1 MATIGRKN
9 VHGKGGVRFKT
20 GFTSSKHK
28 NLLRNVLTD
37 LVVYEK
43 VSVTTSVVKDLVKK
57 ASHLITLAKRG
68 DLHARR
74 QAISLLRNK
83 MVDEKTSA
91 VDKLFNDLV
100 KRFDG
105 VNGGYVRVLKL
116 APRKFDGVNGGYVR
130 VLKLAPR
137 KGDGAE
143 IRLVTWSK

>member
-116 APRKFDGVNGGYVR
+116 APRK
-130 VLKLAPR
+130 
-137 KGDGAE
+137 GDGAE

>member
-1 MATIGRKN
+1 MAAIGRKN
-9 VHGKGGVRFKT
+9 VHGKAGVRFKT

-37 LVVYEK
+37 LVVYEHVK
-43 VSVTTSVVKDLVKK
+43 VTTSVTKDLVKK
-57 ASHLITLAKRG
+57 ASHLISLAKKG
-68 DLHARR
+68 DLHSKR

-116 APRKFDGVNGGYVR
+116 APRK
-130 VLKLAPR
+130 
-137 KGDGAE
+137 GDGAE
-143 IRLVTWSK
+143 VRLVTWSK

>member
-91 VDKLFNDLV
+91 VDKLFNNLV
-100 KRFDG
+100 KRFE
-105 VNGGYVRVLKL
+105 
-116 APRKFDGVNGGYVR
+116 GVNGGYVR

-143 IRLVTWSK
+143 VRLVTWSK

>member
-57 ASHLITLAKRG
+57 ASHLITLAKKG

-100 KRFDG
+100 KRFE
-105 VNGGYVRVLKL
+105 
-116 APRKFDGVNGGYVR
+116 GVNGGYVR

-143 IRLVTWSK
+143 VRLVTWSK

>member
-1 MATIGRKN
+1 MAAIGRKN
-9 VHGKGGVRFKT
+9 VHGKAGVRFKT

-37 LVVYEK
+37 LVVYEHVK
-43 VSVTTSVVKDLVKK
+43 VTTSVTKDLVKK
-57 ASHLITLAKRG
+57 ASHLISLAKKG
-68 DLHARR
+68 DLHSKR

-100 KRFDG
+100 KRFEG
-105 VNGGYVRVLKL
+105 I
-116 APRKFDGVNGGYVR
+116 NGGYVR

-143 IRLVTWSK
+143 VRLVTWSK

>member
-116 APRKFDGVNGGYVR
+116 APRK
-130 VLKLAPR
+130 
-137 KGDGAE
+137 GDGAE
-143 IRLVTWSK
+143 VRLVTWSK

>member
-105 VNGGYVRVLKL
+105 VNGGH
-116 APRKFDGVNGGYVR
+116 VR

-143 IRLVTWSK
+143 VRLVTWSK

>member
-100 KRFDG
+100 KRFDD

-116 APRKFDGVNGGYVR
+116 S
-130 VLKLAPR
+130 PR

-143 IRLVTWSK
+143 VRLVTWSK

>member
-116 APRKFDGVNGGYVR
+116 S
-130 VLKLAPR
+130 PR

>member
-83 MVDEKTSA
+83 KNKKKTSA

-116 APRKFDGVNGGYVR
+116 APRK
-130 VLKLAPR
+130 
-137 KGDGAE
+137 GDGAE
-143 IRLVTWSK
+143 VRLVTWSK

>member
-43 VSVTTSVVKDLVKK
+43 VSVTTSVVKDLVQK

-116 APRKFDGVNGGYVR
+116 APRK
-130 VLKLAPR
+130 
-137 KGDGAE
+137 GDGAE
-143 IRLVTWSK
+143 VRLVTWSK

>member
-1 MATIGRKN
+1 MAAIGRKN
-9 VHGKGGVRFKT
+9 VHGKAGVRFKT

-37 LVVYEK
+37 LVVYEHVK
-43 VSVTTSVVKDLVKK
+43 VTTSVTKDLVKK
-57 ASHLITLAKRG
+57 ASHLISLAKKG
-68 DLHARR
+68 DLHSKR

-105 VNGGYVRVLKL
+105 VK
-116 APRKFDGVNGGYVR
+116 GGYVR

-143 IRLVTWSK
+143 VRLVTWSK

>member
-116 APRKFDGVNGGYVR
+116 APRK
-130 VLKLAPR
+130 
-137 KGDGAE
+137 GDGAE
-143 IRLVTWSK
+143 LRLVTWSK

>member
-1 MATIGRKN
+1 M
-9 VHGKGGVRFKT
+9 
-20 GFTSSKHK
+20 K

-116 APRKFDGVNGGYVR
+116 APRK
-130 VLKLAPR
+130 
-137 KGDGAE
+137 GDGAE
-143 IRLVTWSK
+143 VRLVTWSK

>member
-68 DLHARR
+68 DLHTRR

-116 APRKFDGVNGGYVR
+116 APRK
-130 VLKLAPR
+130 
-137 KGDGAE
+137 GDGAE

>member
-1 MATIGRKN
+1 MAAIGRKN
-9 VHGKGGVRFKT
+9 VHGKAGVRFKT

-28 NLLRNVLTD
+28 NVLTD
-37 LVVYEK
+37 LVVFEHVK
-43 VSVTTSVVKDLVKK
+43 VTTSVTKDLVKK
-57 ASHLITLAKRG
+57 ASHLISLAKKG
-68 DLHARR
+68 DLHSKR

-116 APRKFDGVNGGYVR
+116 APRK
-130 VLKLAPR
+130 
-137 KGDGAE
+137 GDGAE
-143 IRLVTWSK
+143 VRLVTWSK

>member
-20 GFTSSKHK
+20 GFASSKHK

-116 APRKFDGVNGGYVR
+116 APRK
-130 VLKLAPR
+130 
-137 KGDGAE
+137 GDGAE
-143 IRLVTWSK
+143 VRLVTWSK

>member
-100 KRFDG
+100 KRFE
-105 VNGGYVRVLKL
+105 
-116 APRKFDGVNGGYVR
+116 GVNGGYVR

-143 IRLVTWSK
+143 VRLVTWSK

>member
-100 KRFDG
+100 KRFD
-105 VNGGYVRVLKL
+105 N
-116 APRKFDGVNGGYVR
+116 VNGGYVR

-143 IRLVTWSK
+143 VRLVTWSK

>member
-74 QAISLLRNK
+74 QAISLLRKK

-116 APRKFDGVNGGYVR
+116 S
-130 VLKLAPR
+130 PR

-143 IRLVTWSK
+143 VRLVTWSK

>member
-57 ASHLITLAKRG
+57 ASHLITLAKRD

-116 APRKFDGVNGGYVR
+116 APRK
-130 VLKLAPR
+130 
-137 KGDGAE
+137 GDGAE
-143 IRLVTWSK
+143 VRLVTWSK

>member
-83 MVDEKTSA
+83 MDDEKTSA

-116 APRKFDGVNGGYVR
+116 APRK
-130 VLKLAPR
+130 
-137 KGDGAE
+137 GDGAE
-143 IRLVTWSK
+143 VRLVTWSK

>member
-116 APRKFDGVNGGYVR
+116 S
-130 VLKLAPR
+130 PR

-143 IRLVTWSK
+143 VRLVTWSK

>member
-116 APRKFDGVNGGYVR
+116 V
-130 VLKLAPR
+130 PR

-143 IRLVTWSK
+143 VRLVTWSK

>member
-1 MATIGRKN
+1 MAAIGRKN
-9 VHGKGGVRFKT
+9 VHGKAGVRFKT

-37 LVVYEK
+37 LVVFEHVK
-43 VSVTTSVVKDLVKK
+43 VTTSVTKDLVKK
-57 ASHLITLAKRG
+57 ASHLISLAKKG
-68 DLHARR
+68 DLHSKR

-100 KRFDG
+100 KRFEG
-105 VNGGYVRVLKL
+105 I
-116 APRKFDGVNGGYVR
+116 NGGYVR

-143 IRLVTWSK
+143 VRLVTWSK

>member
-1 MATIGRKN
+1 MAAIGRKN
-9 VHGKGGVRFKT
+9 VHGKAGVRFKT

-37 LVVYEK
+37 LVVFEHVK
-43 VSVTTSVVKDLVKK
+43 VTTSVTKDLVKK
-57 ASHLITLAKRG
+57 ASHLISLAKKG
-68 DLHARR
+68 DLHSKR

-116 APRKFDGVNGGYVR
+116 APRK
-130 VLKLAPR
+130 
-137 KGDGAE
+137 GDGAE
-143 IRLVTWSK
+143 VRLVKWSK

>member
-83 MVDEKTSA
+83 MVDEKSSA

-116 APRKFDGVNGGYVR
+116 APRK
-130 VLKLAPR
+130 
-137 KGDGAE
+137 GDGAE
-143 IRLVTWSK
+143 VRLVTWSK

>member
-1 MATIGRKN
+1 MAAIGRKN
-9 VHGKGGVRFKT
+9 VHGKAGVRFKT

-37 LVVYEK
+37 LVVFEHVK
-43 VSVTTSVVKDLVKK
+43 VTTSVTKDLVKK
-57 ASHLITLAKRG
+57 ASHLISLAKKG
-68 DLHARR
+68 DLHSKR

-91 VDKLFNDLV
+91 VDKLFNDLA
-100 KRFDG
+100 KRFE
-105 VNGGYVRVLKL
+105 
-116 APRKFDGVNGGYVR
+116 GVNGGYVR

-143 IRLVTWSK
+143 VRLVTWSK

>member
-91 VDKLFNDLV
+91 VDKKLV
-100 KRFDG
+100 LLI
-105 VNGGYVRVLKL
+105 NYSM
-116 APRKFDGVNGGYVR
+116 
-130 VLKLAPR
+130 
-137 KGDGAE
+137 
-143 IRLVTWSK
+143 I

>member
-1 MATIGRKN
+1 MAAIGRKN
-9 VHGKGGVRFKT
+9 VHGKAGVRFKT

-37 LVVYEK
+37 LVVYEHVK
-43 VSVTTSVVKDLVKK
+43 VTTSVTKDLVKK
-57 ASHLITLAKRG
+57 ASHLISLAKKG
-68 DLHARR
+68 DLHSKR

-105 VNGGYVRVLKL
+105 VNGGYVR
-116 APRKFDGVNGGYVR
+116 A
-130 VLKLAPR
+130 LKLAPR

-143 IRLVTWSK
+143 VRLVTWSK

>member
-43 VSVTTSVVKDLVKK
+43 VTVTTSVVKDLVKK

-116 APRKFDGVNGGYVR
+116 APRK
-130 VLKLAPR
+130 
-137 KGDGAE
+137 GDGAE
-143 IRLVTWSK
+143 VRLVTWSK

>member
-1 MATIGRKN
+1 MAAIGRKN
-9 VHGKGGVRFKT
+9 VHGKAGVRFKT

-37 LVVYEK
+37 LVVFEHVK
-43 VSVTTSVVKDLVKK
+43 VTTSVTKDLVKK
-57 ASHLITLAKRG
+57 ASHLISLAKKG
-68 DLHARR
+68 DLHSKR

-116 APRKFDGVNGGYVR
+116 APRK
-130 VLKLAPR
+130 
-137 KGDGAE
+137 GDGAE
-143 IRLVTWSK
+143 VRLVTWSK

>member
-20 GFTSSKHK
+20 GFTSNKHK

-116 APRKFDGVNGGYVR
+116 APRK
-130 VLKLAPR
+130 
-137 KGDGAE
+137 GDGAE
-143 IRLVTWSK
+143 VRLVTWSK